1 MEVYF
6 MNKNFM
12 NSDTML
18 TVRRKALAAAIGVGT
33 ACSLAMSGGLSAF
46 AGDTA
51 GGDGSIN
58 LDKVTNPITGL
69 LNSVLGYVILLV
81 AAVGAIFC
89 VTLGVKFAR
98 AEEPQER
105 EKAKQHLKNAIIGF
119 VLIFVLIVA
128 LRLSAEPLTN
138 WMNSAS

>member
-1 MEVYF
+1 M
-6 MNKNFM
+6 
-12 NSDTML
+12 
-18 TVRRKALAAAIGVGT
+18 
-33 ACSLAMSGGLSAF
+33 
-46 AGDTA
+46 
-51 GGDGSIN
+51 N

-105 EKAKQHLKNAIIGF
+105 EKAKQHLKNAIIGY
-119 VLIFVLIVA
+119 VLIFILVVA
-128 LRLSAEPLTN
+128 IRVGTPILLD
-138 WMNSAS
+138 WMGNNSK